1 MCTQR
6 TAYSGAS
13 LHSDKGK
20 IIVVNLDQLRFFG
33 WVGTHISANV
43 RPIGFIF
50 DGETPCMCAQLGIDR
65 GKSLRNDQGKVIPTN
80 LDDPLDACMV
90 REP

>member
-1 MCTQR
+1 
-6 TAYSGAS
+6 
-13 LHSDKGK
+13 
-20 IIVVNLDQLRFFG
+20 
-33 WVGTHISANV
+33 
-43 RPIGFIF
+43 
-50 DGETPCMCAQLGIDR
+50 MCAQLGIDR